1 MICKILMRKRLWM
14 LCLLKIEGSKVQS
27 LRRFLVCCP
36 SSFLFSLFSFLCSY
50 VNRAVIMY
58 FDLVGTN
65 YQWSN
70 YKNTYVKV

>member
-36 SSFLFSLFSFLCSY
+36 SSFLCSD

-58 FDLVGTN
+58 FDSVGTN
-65 YQWSN
+65 YQRSS